1 MYVRVDGITSN
12 HLPNK
17 SGTYL
22 VGFNYLWLGCPQ
34 SLCLSGTIDAA
45 THAATRLTNGSVYV
59 FRGNYYWDLKYPP
72 LVKYAKSA
80 DKQYVWNW
88 ESIAE
93 THHLSDVEFLHKI
106 DASFHVTNKSVYYFR
121 GNKYLIHNCPFHP
134 FNTEDLDIPWDQIDA
149 AFADNNAIAFHFRM
163 NLDLCLRTYITVH

>member
-1 MYVRVDGITSN
+1 MT
-12 HLPNK
+12 NK

-34 SLCLSGTIDAA
+34 SLCLSGTID
-45 THAATRLTNGSVYV
+45 AATRLTNGSVYV

-72 LVKYAKSA
+72 LVKYAKSVIEWKGNNKDSDTHA

-106 DASFHVTNKSVYYFR
+106 DASFHVTNKSLYYFR
-121 GNKYLIHNCPFHP
+121 V
-134 FNTEDLDIPWDQIDA
+134 TE
-149 AFADNNAIAFHFRM
+149 
-163 NLDLCLRTYITVH
+163 